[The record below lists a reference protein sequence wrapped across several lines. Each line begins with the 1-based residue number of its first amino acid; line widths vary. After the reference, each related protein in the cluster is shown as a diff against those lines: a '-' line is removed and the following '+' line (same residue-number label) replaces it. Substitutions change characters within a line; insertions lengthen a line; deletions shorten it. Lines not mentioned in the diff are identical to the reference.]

1 MVCGLS
7 IVQFLFRLS
16 LLSNSYTKLTLH
28 QNIISLTYV
37 FIIHFYFS
45 SEAINCPTLTAFR
58 MFKLFGRTTSR
69 KSMITCKTLKQCMV
83 GYRTFYAL
91 SNNVDRTDLGLFR
104 SAAVCLHWCN
114 CSFFCWWLFQQGGYI
129 DKTSI
134 YHKAFNVLSWFV
146 K

>member
-7 IVQFLFRLS
+7 IVQFLFHLS
-16 LLSNSYTKLTLH
+16 FLSNSYTKLTLH

-69 KSMITCKTLKQCMV
+69 KSIITCNTLKHCMV
-83 GYRTFYAL
+83 RYGTFYAL
-91 SNNVDRTDLGLFR
+91 SNTVDRTDLGLFR

-114 CSFFCWWLFQQGGYI
+114 CSFFVDDYFNKGAILTKPQSTIRPSMYI
-129 DKTSI
+129 
-134 YHKAFNVLSWFV
+134 VGL
-146 K
+146 